1 MYSRTISNN
10 KKYFYQGE
18 RLFRRVG
25 GGLPIT
31 WYWIDFKR
39 VGPKS
44 GPPLVEK
51 VIDIFASRDRTS
63 YIALGKF
70 KSVFYF

>member
-1 MYSRTISNN
+1 M
-10 KKYFYQGE
+10 
-18 RLFRRVG
+18 G

-51 VIDIFASRDRTS
+51 VIDIFGSRDRTAH
-63 YIALGKF
+63 IALGKSKKKIEF
-70 KSVFYF
+70 